1 VLVTL
6 RVFDVLGRELRI
18 LINSP
23 QDAGIYTLAFDGSN
37 LPSGIY
43 SYTLSAGDFEE
54 TKVMLLIK

>member
-1 VLVTL
+1 M
-6 RVFDVLGRELRI
+6 LGRELRI